1 MRALLVVLAALLGMG
16 QTASRAVDVAPIVDS
31 DGVPAG
37 RVVRVAVKVELPA
50 GFHVQS
56 DTPRDPTLIATM
68 LGIDPP
74 PGIEAL
80 DVAYPASS
88 DFAQEGSP
96 QPLSVFGRQFLI
108 GARLRVAAAEP
119 PGEKR
124 VPARLRYQMC
134 DDKMCFKPISVDL
147 TWTLR
152 IVAPTASRDG
162 DTCRVVR
169 GDLVRSPGAA
179 ANARQHSSTI
189 RGAHD
194 GRAGRPPFDRLRA
207 RRRRWRGGAGSV
219 HDSRE

>member
-1 MRALLVVLAALLGMG
+1 MG

-31 DGVPAG
+31 NGVHAG
-37 RVVRVAVKVELPA
+37 SVVRVAVKVELPA

-56 DTPRDPTLIATM
+56 DTPRDSTLIATL

-74 PGIEAL
+74 PGIEAI

-108 GARLRVAAAEP
+108 GARLRVAATEP

-134 DDKMCFKPISVDL
+134 DDKMCFKPVSVDL
-147 TWTLR
+147 TWALR
-152 IVAPTASRDG
+152 IVPGNVTRDG
-162 DTCRVVR
+162 DACRVVR

-179 ANARQHSSTI
+179 ADARQHSATG
-189 RGAHD
+189 RGAGD
-194 GRAGRPPFDRLRA
+194 GRAGC
-207 RRRRWRGGAGSV
+207 RRRRAGSV
-219 HDSRE
+219 HDSRK